1 MQCHNLPSA
10 PITTLGFRNLLIH
23 PTDYD
28 IISLVKVLHTTHV
41 PSNVSLGISLS
52 PAIYSP
58 QCPLT
63 KSYQYLSRFLLFN
76 TIHDY
81 LDKLKLTTLSQ
92 GSIYSRASTICPCT
106 IIHLTNKHTPSIY
119 ELCLEFRR
127 KVPYRKDNASHTFP
141 KGNLTT
147 VSTNP
152 LPLYTT
158 PCKFC
163 ILFTLLHQNTKAIRW
178 KIVMNTPRSQPPP
191 QHHLLLTTPKGT
203 STILS
208 HAILASESPF
218 YPSPLLK
225 YPQPIPSTSISLTQ
239 HIT

>member
-1 MQCHNLPSA
+1 MQCHNLPSVS
-10 PITTLGFRNLLIH
+10 ITTLGFRNLLIH

-106 IIHLTNKHTPSIY
+106 IIHLTNKHTP
-119 ELCLEFRR
+119 
-127 KVPYRKDNASHTFP
+127 PYMNYVLSSGGKSHTER
-141 KGNLTT
+141 TT
-147 VSTNP
+147 RHT
-152 LPLYTT
+152 
-158 PCKFC
+158 
-163 ILFTLLHQNTKAIRW
+163 LFLRATCL
-178 KIVMNTPRSQPPP
+178 
-191 QHHLLLTTPKGT
+191 
-203 STILS
+203 
-208 HAILASESPF
+208 
-218 YPSPLLK
+218 
-225 YPQPIPSTSISLTQ
+225 
-239 HIT
+239 